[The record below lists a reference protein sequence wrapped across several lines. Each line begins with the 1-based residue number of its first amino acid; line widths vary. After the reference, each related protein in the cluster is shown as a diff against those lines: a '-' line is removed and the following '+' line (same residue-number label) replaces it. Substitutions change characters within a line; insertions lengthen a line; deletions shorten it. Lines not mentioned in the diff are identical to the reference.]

1 MATCPRCHQPIDS
14 QAIRCPHC
22 TTVLKA
28 FGHPGIP
35 LYQTTGETFLCDSCR
50 YHEDD
55 SCTFPQRPY
64 AKTCTLYRDK
74 SEPIIADR
82 VAPLYPASPW
92 GRLKTWGRRNRGL
105 LLLVGLIVFSLAI
118 ALLNQ

>member
-1 MATCPRCHQPIDS
+1 MATCPRCHQTIDS
-14 QAIRCPHC
+14 QAIRCPYC
-22 TTVLKA
+22 TTALKA

-64 AKTCTLYRDK
+64 AKTCTLYRDR
-74 SEPIIADR
+74 SEPIIFES
-82 VAPLYPASPW
+82 VAPLYPTSSW
-92 GRLKTWGRRNRGL
+92 GRFKTWCRRNRSL
-105 LLLVGLIVFSLAI
+105 LLLVGLIALSVAI
-118 ALLNQ
+118 ALR